1 MTQASQDSKQDGA
14 SQPVAIVTG
23 AGSGIG
29 RATALKLADRGFAV
43 VLAARTDKPLS
54 ELADIIKAK
63 GQTAVRAITDV
74 GKPEHLDRLVS
85 STLERLGRIDVL
97 VNNAGRATL
106 HPINKHTD
114 PLLDSLYAV
123 NALGPARLIARV
135 WPTMIAQ
142 KGGRIVNVS
151 TYGTKDPYPG
161 FFGYA
166 AAKAATNVM
175 AHSVATEGAEYGI
188 KGFAVAPGAV
198 ETPLLRSMFDEHAVP
213 HEKCLSAEEVAS
225 VIAACAAGD
234 RDADNG
240 QTLFLL
246 AD

>member
-1 MTQASQDSKQDGA
+1 MTHANQETNQVGA

-29 RATALKLADRGFAV
+29 RATALQLADRGFAV

-54 ELADIIKAK
+54 ELADTIKAK
-63 GQTAVRAITDV
+63 GQTAVKLITDV
-74 GKPEHLDRLVS
+74 AKPEHLDRLVA
-85 STLERLGRIDVL
+85 STLERFGRIDVL

-106 HPINKHTD
+106 HPIDKHSD
-114 PLLDSLYAV
+114 RVLDYLYAV
-123 NALGPARLIARV
+123 NALGPAKLIARV
-135 WPTMIAQ
+135 WPAMVAQ
-142 KGGRIVNVS
+142 GAGRIVNVS

-175 AHSVATEGAEYGI
+175 AQSIATEGAEHGI

-198 ETPLLRSMFDEHAVP
+198 ETPMLRSMFDEQAVP
-213 HEKCLSAEEVAS
+213 EATCLSAEEVAS

-246 AD
+246 SD